1 MAHQAGDQYSE
12 DSGDAAGLISN
23 GLSPLRPEA
32 GDTDEKWLSIR
43 WDGERRC
50 VHAEWKGF
58 ANSTQFRTGSMA
70 LLKAIQERN
79 ATSTVNDTRKLEVV
93 SHQDQLWI
101 RDTWVPLA
109 ATSGLKRIAVVVAL
123 HGLARFAVE
132 GIIRLVGA
140 TRLDARLFN
149 SPDDAV
155 KWVETEEKKSK
166 TASR

>member
-1 MAHQAGDQYSE
+1 MQPRQSTTLE
-12 DSGDAAGLISN
+12 SS
-23 GLSPLRPEA
+23 
-32 GDTDEKWLSIR
+32 KWS
-43 WDGERRC
+43 
-50 VHAEWKGF
+50 
-58 ANSTQFRTGSMA
+58 
-70 LLKAIQERN
+70 
-79 ATSTVNDTRKLEVV
+79 ATKT
-93 SHQDQLWI
+93 QLWI

-132 GIIRLVGA
+132 AIIRLVGA

-155 KWVETEEKKSK
+155 EWVETEGKKSK